1 MSNIQA
7 QLRASI
13 EADPRITPPPA
24 LGPPIIGPD
33 TPGSAPGVNQPQY
46 ESGDANTPTAA
57 SMFPQ
62 APVGTWMPPPQVGM
76 GGNAPFSTPVVPPGS
91 GTPGIAQPVYGS
103 GSGTVPTAASLF
115 PSFSAAGPFQPIVLT
130 SIANTSLETS
140 QNPTT
145 PGTQPITMSTTPIP
159 GLPWTQM
166 ATQSEALMT
175 APPKPKPEPEPAPE
189 PEPEPEPEDDEAA
202 HVTARRPTSGHVS
215 KSKKRK

>member
-1 MSNIQA
+1 MSDIQA
-7 QLRASI
+7 QLRRSI
-13 EADPRITPPPA
+13 DNPEPFAAPP
-24 LGPPIIGPD
+24 LII
-33 TPGSAPGVNQPQY
+33 
-46 ESGDANTPTAA
+46 DA
-57 SMFPQ
+57 
-62 APVGTWMPPPQVGM
+62 APVPPSVAGETQPKDTGSNQLPPSFPLGQAGTWMPPPQVGM

>member
-76 GGNAPFSTPVVPPGS
+76 GGNAPFGTVAIPPAGVPPSVAGVTQPQFQTGS
-91 GTPGIAQPVYGS
+91 GAS
-103 GSGTVPTAASLF
+103 PTAASLF
-115 PSFSAAGPFQPIVLT
+115 PAFTAAGPFQPIVLT
-130 SIANTSLETS
+130 SIMNNSPDY
-140 QNPTT
+140 NPIAPPFTA
-145 PGTQPITMSTTPIP
+145 GTQPITQSTTPPPVYP
-159 GLPWTQM
+159 GPPTNVFAVEM
-166 ATQSEALMT
+166 A
-175 APPKPKPEPEPAPE
+175 APPMPPPDDD
-189 PEPEPEPEDDEAA
+189 EDDEADDEEGA
-202 HVTARRPTSGHVS
+202 HVTVRRTTTVKVS
-215 KSKKRK
+215 KPKGKKKH